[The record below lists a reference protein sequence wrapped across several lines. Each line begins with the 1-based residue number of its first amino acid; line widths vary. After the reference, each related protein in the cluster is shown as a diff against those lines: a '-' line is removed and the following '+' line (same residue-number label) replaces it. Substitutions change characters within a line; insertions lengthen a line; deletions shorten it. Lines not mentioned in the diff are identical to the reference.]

1 MVVRR
6 KYLKSIDIGCV
17 DSFLDS
23 ATYRTNLAEVLC
35 VYLARYKE
43 EEEWEICKKGV
54 GVRRED
60 KAEGALSMIGGVGR
74 RRHVALI

>member
-1 MVVRR
+1 MVFSR
-6 KYLKSIDIGCV
+6 KYLNRLDIGCV

-23 ATYRTNLAEVLC
+23 ATYRTNLFEVLC

-60 KAEGALSMIGGVGR
+60 KAEAAGA
-74 RRHVALI
+74 A